1 MQLFPGQRQQ
11 NLQGGRGKREKGID
25 GTRFH
30 SDSDISDSDSGH
42 KRLRE
47 RVADFER
54 LLTTVGFYRED
65 SIARSP
71 QDRHP
76 RRPPVIVE
84 FLYEERRA
92 GAKNHLL
99 HIRWLVGWDVEQ
111 PGRIG
116 RKLLRHCNRIMIGS
130 PEAATSDFSESLER
144 E

>member
-1 MQLFPGQRQQ
+1 MQRFPGQRQQ
-11 NLQGGRGKREKGID
+11 DMQGGRGKRKKGID
-25 GTRFH
+25 GIRFH
-30 SDSDISDSDSGH
+30 SDSVISDSDSGH

-71 QDRHP
+71 QDRPP
-76 RRPPVIVE
+76 RRRPVVVE

-99 HIRWLVGWDVEQ
+99 HIRWLVRWDIAQ
-111 PGRIG
+111 
-116 RKLLRHCNRIMIGS
+116 
-130 PEAATSDFSESLER
+130 
-144 E
+144 